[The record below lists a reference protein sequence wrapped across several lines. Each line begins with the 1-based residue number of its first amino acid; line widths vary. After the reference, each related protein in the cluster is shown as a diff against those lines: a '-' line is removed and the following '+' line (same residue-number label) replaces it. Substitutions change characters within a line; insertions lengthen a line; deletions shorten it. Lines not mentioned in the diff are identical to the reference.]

1 MTDDSYQNAVQRL
14 LPCLVPVH
22 LHQPQNN
29 PTGRTDSIPTVQT
42 NAKKSKLILKQNCK
56 ALQMPN
62 NHQHEWKEKMLLN

>member
-22 LHQPQNN
+22 LDQPQNN

-42 NAKKSKLILKQNCK
+42 NPKKIKLILK
-56 ALQMPN
+56 LM
-62 NHQHEWKEKMLLN
+62 